1 MKGLGHLREQE
12 KSLHNWVA
20 YKKEEKGEENWKKGQ
35 MSAPE
40 GVLKERRR
48 YTFRKSHSC
57 KGVSGDSEESLGF
70 LVIVKCSNQTVEGRR
85 E

>member
-35 MSAPE
+35 ISAPE
-40 GVLKERRR
+40 GVLKDEMLHIQ
-48 YTFRKSHSC
+48 KIPLMH
-57 KGVSGDSEESLGF
+57 GGQWG
-70 LVIVKCSNQTVEGRR
+70 Q
-85 E
+85 